1 LYEESDAMIQVMLA
15 YLKQRN
21 EGIRRAQRKG

>member
-1 LYEESDAMIQVMLA
+1 MASGEQVEVAFDDLAA

-21 EGIRRAQRKG
+21 EGAPQAA